1 MTNAITALILAVC
14 VILGGFAGHYLKSFL
29 TGGDAADGSQA
40 GAAPGKKSDADKNEP
55 SGGHAKGKDSKKGYS
70 PRDVFYYKFSREFI
84 VPVLNDGK
92 VESLV
97 ILNINIEADSAVSQQ
112 LFSLEPKLRDTI
124 MTALIKLSGDGHTL
138 QNLTNAENYETIRSM
153 LLMELKDVVPT
164 GIENV
169 LILDL
174 AKQDLQ
180 AR

>member
-1 MTNAITALILAVC
+1 MTNAITALVLAVS
-14 VILGGFAGHYLKSFL
+14 VILGSFAGHYLKSFL
-29 TGGDAADGSQA
+29 TDGGAQS
-40 GAAPGKKSDADKNEP
+40 GAAQGKKSDAKSNGAQ
-55 SGGHAKGKDSKKGYS
+55 GGDSKGKVSGKGESK
-70 PRDVFYYKFSREFI
+70 RDVFYYKFSREFI

-97 ILNINIEADSAVSQQ
+97 ILNINIEADSSISQQ

-124 MTALIKLSGDGHTL
+124 MTTLIKISGDGSTL

-153 LLMELKDVVPT
+153 LLMELKDVAPT

-174 AKQDLQ
+174 AKQDLT